1 MNIDD
6 PRSQRTREALMN
18 AAFSL
23 ASAQPVGDIS
33 VTQIAQEAGVSRPAV
48 YQQFGD
54 VPSVV
59 AAAAERYVST
69 IFADIDEQI
78 AVGDDEAYLAG
89 MMDLFI
95 QGIYRQRDFCRNA
108 LNGPSGGRIAAH
120 TIAFLSERM
129 GTRLVGK
136 RLADAGDASAD
147 CLTAI
152 AAGEV
157 WLLEDWLNSDF
168 TGRNAPDRI
177 ADRMAQV
184 MFRLSGA
191 TED

>member
-1 MNIDD
+1 MNAGD
-6 PRSQRTREALMN
+6 PRSQRTRKALMN

-23 ASAQPVGDIS
+23 ASTQPVADIS

-59 AAAAERYVST
+59 DAAAGRYIAN
-69 IFADIDEQI
+69 IFAAIDQKVP
-78 AVGDDEAYLAG
+78 VGDDEAYLAG
-89 MMDLFI
+89 MMELFI
-95 QGIYRQRDFCRNA
+95 QGVYEQRDFCRNA

-120 TIAFLSERM
+120 TIACLSERM
-129 GTRLVGK
+129 GSRLVGK
-136 RLADAGDASAD
+136 RLSAAGDASAD

-157 WLLEDWLNSDF
+157 WLLEEWLNSDF
-168 TGRNAPDRI
+168 AGRNAPDKI
-177 ADRMAQV
+177 ADRMAEV
-184 MFRLSGA
+184 MFRLSGI
-191 TED
+191 TQD